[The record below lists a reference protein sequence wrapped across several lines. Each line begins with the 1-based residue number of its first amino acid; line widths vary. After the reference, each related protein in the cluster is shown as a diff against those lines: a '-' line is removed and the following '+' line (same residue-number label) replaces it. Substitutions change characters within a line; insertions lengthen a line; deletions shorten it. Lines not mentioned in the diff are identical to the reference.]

1 MKTLI
6 IERKLSKIRN
16 WQDEKTIKYFLLK
29 NNCNEYEI
37 MISQQQANN
46 ENTELEINKSF
57 NNRQIALD
65 LIELLYENSVSLE
78 RLNEVIDN
86 LVK

>member
-1 MKTLI
+1 
-6 IERKLSKIRN
+6 
-16 WQDEKTIKYFLLK
+16 
-29 NNCNEYEI
+29 

>member
-37 MISQQQANN
+37 MISPQ
-46 ENTELEINKSF
+46 
-57 NNRQIALD
+57 
-65 LIELLYENSVSLE
+65 
-78 RLNEVIDN
+78 
-86 LVK
+86 

>member
-1 MKTLI
+1 MK
-6 IERKLSKIRN
+6 
-16 WQDEKTIKYFLLK
+16 KTIKYFLL
-29 NNCNEYEI
+29 NNHCNEYEI
-37 MISQQQANN
+37 MISQQQTNN